1 MADKT
6 TDKRGSDA
14 LLAFIYPITEAD
26 MTAEQ
31 REQFEV
37 AAREQLDFMDSAEG
51 SKNTAVKVESVG
63 DVSVTYA
70 DIENNSAGGVRIS
83 PKAYNRLMRCGLLT
97 RWF

>member
-1 MADKT
+1 MAEK
-6 TDKRGSDA
+6 TDKRGRDT
-14 LLAFIYPITEAD
+14 LLSFIYPLTEAD

-31 REQFEV
+31 RDQFELAV
-37 AAREQLDFMDSAEG
+37 HEQLDFMDSAEG

-70 DIENNSAGGVRIS
+70 DTWTHSVGGCRIS